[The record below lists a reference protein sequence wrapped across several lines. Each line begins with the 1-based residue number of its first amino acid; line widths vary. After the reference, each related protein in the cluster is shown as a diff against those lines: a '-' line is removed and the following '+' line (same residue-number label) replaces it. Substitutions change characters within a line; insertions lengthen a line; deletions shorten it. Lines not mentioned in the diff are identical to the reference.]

1 MPNFVGRSVGSLL
14 SPGERD
20 DLQWFLFCTHGS
32 AGIPGVLDYVST
44 ADAGLNGV
52 VMAQS
57 ISSGSTINPNTY
69 IHLTVAF
76 FNDANSGVVNPT
88 VPPAATNF
96 IPPLI

>member
-1 MPNFVGRSVGSLL
+1 MPNFVGRSEGSLL

-32 AGIPGVLDYVST
+32 TGIPGLLTYVGT

-52 VMAQS
+52 VLAQS
-57 ISSGSTINPNTY
+57 ISSGSTINPN
-69 IHLTVAF
+69 IVIRLTVATF
-76 FNDANSGVVNPT
+76 TTTTTWAPT
-88 VPPAATNF
+88 TATAF